1 VWIVSSS
8 TVNSG
13 LSWSRST
20 TTLTIT
26 HNSHG
31 RSNGELVIVRNANQ
45 DNFSGIVS
53 NSTLNT
59 FDVTTTN
66 TGSFSGSSAAY
77 SLGFTLTSVTSG
89 GGTIVAP
96 SGGDVQLLGVFFYT
110 NTRTANAGFA
120 LTLPLSATNGSGNY
134 SGVSSSF
141 FPIIR
146 GQDMTA
152 NPGTALSLTMNQ
164 NTTTNYNVYTLGG
177 LGSNTNAA
185 GLRFSFS

>member
-1 VWIVSSS
+1 M
-8 TVNSG
+8 
-13 LSWSRST
+13 
-20 TTLTIT
+20 
-26 HNSHG
+26 
-31 RSNGELVIVRNANQ
+31 
-45 DNFSGIVS
+45 
-53 NSTLNT
+53 
-59 FDVTTTN
+59 
-66 TGSFSGSSAAY
+66 
-77 SLGFTLTSVTSG
+77 TSVTSG

-96 SGGDVQLLGVFFYT
+96 SGGDVQLLGVYFYT

-177 LGSNTNAA
+177 LGSNTNAS